1 MTRFGPEITLNDPA
15 FIHET
20 ALVYGKVTIG
30 EGASL
35 WPYVVIR
42 SEMHEVVIGER
53 TNIQDFVMIH
63 VGNETPTV
71 IGGNCSI
78 THHVTVHG
86 AEVGDNC
93 LIGINA
99 TLMDGSKIG
108 KNSIVAGHSIIT
120 EGTEFP
126 PNSIIAGSP
135 AKRVKERDNRVANIM
150 NARFYYE
157 NALAYASGDHRVTE
171 RESFR
176 KAMQDELAKLS

>member
-1 MTRFGPEITLNDPA
+1 MTRFGPGVTLNDPA
-15 FIHET
+15 FIHES
-20 ALVYGKVTIG
+20 ALVYGHVTIG
-30 EGASL
+30 EGSSL

-42 SEMHEVVIGER
+42 SEMHEVVIGKR

-63 VGNETPTV
+63 VGNATPTI
-71 IGGNCSI
+71 IGDNCSI

-86 AEVGDNC
+86 AEIGDNC

-99 TLMDGSKIG
+99 TLMDGAKVG
-108 KNSIVAGHSIIT
+108 ANSIVAGHSIVT

-135 AKRVKERDNRVANIM
+135 AKLVKTRDNRVANVM

-157 NALAYASGDHRVTE
+157 NALAYAAGDHRVTD

-176 KAMQDELAKLS
+176 KAMEEEMAKLS